1 MSLIAFV
8 GHFGLRIWWLIGASV
23 LLCLMA
29 PGPTA
34 LSAGGQSEKDGV
46 KQIALIWKRA
56 RPDGQLKVSDG
67 ILVEIKADGG
77 RGMIDGKDH
86 FTASQEGA
94 FRLHATINGS
104 GVISGKGSTLVTVAT
119 KTDPFSFF
127 LRDVNKRRPIY
138 LPSLEV
144 IVTEIEDR
152 RSYEEIERDVRSKNR
167 LTELQQIDSQPEESF
182 NKAARVVRNLSVQT
196 WLGLSRDMR
205 IFAVGERLDW
215 IQPRYPWILAQL
227 PEFQD
232 NPVRYNFII
241 GRGWGAVE
249 NISRR
254 LDDGVLPIL
263 QGAVTDG
270 GINYHLTTFV
280 APEKSPLTL
289 QTLRGTHYLV
299 ADGYSAGHMFT
310 KEQQAKYDALEP
322 SELNQAEETVL
333 YLRVEAVNTST
344 SPRYAWFKTAAPTG
358 NTAGQSIG
366 ADPQDGWLYD
376 ERNGFGSYKSGRVF
390 AVTKLNGSPAPA
402 EEMSVLLDP
411 GETATFQF
419 YLPHRPVSAE
429 RASTLAKTDFNARL
443 AECRRF
449 WKQKL
454 ASAAQ
459 INLPEKRINEMI
471 RAGLLHLDLITYGL
485 EPADPLAPTIGVYSP
500 IGSESSPIIQ
510 FMDSMGWH
518 ETARRAL
525 MYFLDKQH
533 DDGFMQNFGG
543 YMLETGA
550 ALWSLGEHY
559 RYTRD
564 DEWVRQIK
572 PKLLKS
578 CDFILKWRERNFR
591 ENLRGRGYGLL
602 DGKTAD
608 PEDPFRSFM
617 LNGYHYLG
625 LKRVAEMLAKVDP
638 IESQRLYK
646 EADAFKQDIRTA
658 FNETMARSPV
668 APLGDGSWRPTVA
681 PWADYPG
688 PLSLFGG
695 GGKWF
700 THGTVTT
707 RDSLLGPLYL
717 VIQEVFEPDERE
729 TTQML
734 NFHNV
739 LMTERNVAFSQPYYS
754 PHPFVHLLRGEVKPF
769 LKAYYGAVASLADR
783 QTYTF
788 SEHYFSSSP
797 HKTHEEGWFLMQTRR
812 MLYQEQGETL
822 KLLPGAPRAYLANGK
837 RIELTNV
844 ATYFGPVSLRVIS
857 KLSKNRIEAEVECR
871 SEHKPKVVE
880 LRLPHPKGRR
890 PILVKGGTYDAK
902 TESIRVAPFNG
913 RASLVLK
920 Y

>member
-1 MSLIAFV
+1 MSLITFI
-8 GHFGLRIWWLIGASV
+8 GHFGVRIWLLIAASV
-23 LLCLMA
+23 LLCLVSPA
-29 PGPTA
+29 PSA
-34 LSAGGQSEKDGV
+34 LIARAQSEMGGV
-46 KQIALIWKRA
+46 KQIALIWKNA
-56 RPDGQLKVSDG
+56 RPDGQLKVSEG

-77 RGMIDGKDH
+77 RGVINGKDH
-86 FTASQEGA
+86 FTASQEGE
-94 FRLHATINGS
+94 FRLNATINWS
-104 GVISGKGSTLVTVAT
+104 GVITGKGSTIVTVAT

-127 LRDVNKRRPIY
+127 LRDVSKRYPIY
-138 LPSLEV
+138 LPSLGV

-152 RSYEEIERDVRSKNR
+152 RSYEEIERDVRSTNR
-167 LTELQQIDSQPEESF
+167 LTGLQQIESQPEESF
-182 NKAARVVRNLSVQT
+182 DEAARVVRKLSVQT

-215 IQPRYPWILAQL
+215 IQPRYAGRLAQL

-232 NPVRYNFII
+232 KPVRYNFII

-263 QGAVTDG
+263 HGTVIDG

-280 APEKSPLTL
+280 ALEKSPLTL
-289 QTLRGTHYLV
+289 QTLRGTDYLV

-310 KEQQAKYDALEP
+310 KEQQAKYDSLAS
-322 SELNQAEETVL
+322 SELNQPEETVL
-333 YLRVEAVNTST
+333 CLRVEAVNTSS
-344 SPRYAWFKTAAPTG
+344 SPRYAWFKTAAPTA
-358 NTAGQSIG
+358 NTAGQAVG
-366 ADPQDGWLYD
+366 ADPQNGWLYD

-390 AVTKLNGSPAPA
+390 AVTKLNGGPAPA

-429 RASTLAKTDFNARL
+429 RASILAKTDFNARL
-443 AECRRF
+443 DECRGF

-459 INLPEKRINEMI
+459 INLPEKRINEMV

-485 EPADPLAPTIGVYSP
+485 EPADPIAPTIGVYSP

-525 MYFLDKQH
+525 TYFLDKEH
-533 DDGFMQNFGG
+533 DDGFIQNFGG

-564 DEWVRQIK
+564 DEWVRRIE

-578 CDFILKWRERNFR
+578 CDFILKWRAR
-591 ENLRGRGYGLL
+591 NLREDLKGRGYGML

-638 IESQRLYK
+638 AESQRLNK
-646 EADAFKQDIRTA
+646 EAEAFKQDIRTA
-658 FNETMARSPV
+658 FDETMAQSPV
-668 APLGDGSWRPTVA
+668 APLGDGSWCQTAA
-681 PWADYPG
+681 PWVDYPG
-688 PLSLFGG
+688 PLALFGR

-700 THGTVTT
+700 THGTVTA

-717 VIQEVFEPDERE
+717 VTQEVFGPDERE

-734 NFHNV
+734 NFHNA

-769 LKAYYGAVASLADR
+769 LKAYYGTVASLADR

-788 SEHYFSSSP
+788 WEHYFGASP
-797 HKTHEEGWFLMQTRR
+797 HKTHEEGWFLMQTRQ

-822 KLLPGAPRAYLANGK
+822 KLLPGAPRAYLEDGK

-844 ATYFGPVSLRVIS
+844 ATYFGPVSLRVTS
-857 KLSKNRIEAEVECR
+857 KLSENRIEAEVECQ
-871 SEHKPKVVE
+871 SDHKPKIVE
-880 LRLPHPKGRR
+880 LRVPHPEGRK
-890 PILVKGGTYDAK
+890 PILVKGGTYDAT
-902 TESIRVAPFNG
+902 TETIRIAPFNG
-913 RASLVLK
+913 RASLVLE